1 MRTFLVVLEAEFVE
15 ATLLAQVSWSAPH
28 AERNHPTDEHLLPLF
43 VVLGAAVAPHPRARH
58 VRIAANGTQSRPTDQ
73 AKRITFLMPLGAPS
87 SRSR

>member
-43 VVLGAAVAPHPRARH
+43 VVLGAAVAPHPRAVTFGSLRME
-58 VRIAANGTQSRPTDQ
+58 RSRG
-73 AKRITFLMPLGAPS
+73 RLIRRNE
-87 SRSR
+87 SRS